1 MAPNT
6 HKNQKKQQNHRDRP
20 GSSEKS
26 PIGTGRRRGGNG
38 GAAKENHA
46 PQAAQN
52 TADDEVERLRER
64 ASQLEQLC
72 QSNGI
77 SVPNAVNGVAD
88 RSIPRPRNS
97 KKDTNIAAIREHMGI
112 EGTGSKRVWLN
123 CRKSVRNNLT
133 RAGFDYDLDFASQE
147 KLKVAHCLQAIE
159 HECPLFK
166 RFKASWG
173 AEYVL
178 REVWSN
184 RNEWLDK
191 TSKEPNTAVDNGS
204 RDDVDTN
211 AGDSDAGEGQ
221 HTKASED
228 DDEQPRA
235 AATSHRKRPHALSP
249 TPSDDDDDDTP
260 APPAKK
266 RKTKG

>member
-1 MAPNT
+1 MAGNA
-6 HKNQKKQQNHRDRP
+6 HQNQKKQQNHRDCP
-20 GSSEKS
+20 GSSQKS

-38 GAAKENHA
+38 RAAKKNHA

-52 TADDEVERLRER
+52 TADDEVERLCER

-77 SVPNAVNGVAD
+77 SVSNAVNGVAD

-97 KKDTNIAAIREHMGI
+97 KKDTNIADIREHMGI
-112 EGTGSKRVWLN
+112 GGTANKRVWLN

-133 RAGFDYDLDFASQE
+133 L
-147 KLKVAHCLQAIE
+147 AHCLQTIE

-173 AEYVL
+173 AAS
-178 REVWSN
+178 R
-184 RNEWLDK
+184 
-191 TSKEPNTAVDNGS
+191 NTAVDSAS
-204 RDDVDTN
+204 RDDVDSN
-211 AGDSDAGEGQ
+211 AGDSDTAEGQ
-221 HTKASED
+221 HTKEKCDEDSEG

-249 TPSDDDDDDTP
+249 TPSDDDETNIP
-260 APPAKK
+260 APLPPAKK
-266 RKTKG
+266 